1 MEMAD
6 WALPAMLAAAATFA
20 VALLL
25 LLSETRRL
33 RREVREDM
41 RELRELRTSL
51 HEMEGEKSRLLD
63 TLAVVSTKLAHL
75 DALAATLQ
83 ETKVQ
88 QRGIDEALSILS
100 ATMQS
105 WDARAVRVYDEVDKF
120 LRCDEVV
127 GLSEAVASDE
137 ARQLAAGD

>member
-1 MEMAD
+1 
-6 WALPAMLAAAATFA
+6 
-20 VALLL
+20 
-25 LLSETRRL
+25 
-33 RREVREDM
+33 
-41 RELRELRTSL
+41 
-51 HEMEGEKSRLLD
+51 
-63 TLAVVSTKLAHL
+63 VVSTKLAHL

-127 GLSEAVASDE
+127 GLSGAVASDE